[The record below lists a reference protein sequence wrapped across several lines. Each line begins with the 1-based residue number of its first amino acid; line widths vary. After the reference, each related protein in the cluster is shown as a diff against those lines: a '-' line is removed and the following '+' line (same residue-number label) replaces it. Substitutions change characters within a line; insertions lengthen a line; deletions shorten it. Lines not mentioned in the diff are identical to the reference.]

1 MFAALMMPA
10 SAVLACN
17 STPFIDSWNAF
28 GTTAWEDD
36 AGDCRLRAAVSDPQ
50 GAVISASASVSYVR
64 REPTAP
70 LRLRFSVDTSELPA
84 MGPTVITALARGIAR
99 RVEPAAAPG
108 HPVFQV
114 ALVRGQDSSS
124 FRLQLGGW
132 CATASPSRY
141 CKTQGTVDLSSAD
154 FPLDIALDVEIGV
167 GSSGRLRLW
176 LNSDPDTTEPY
187 LLLNT
192 LDNAATGGVNRV
204 TLGLADATIGFT
216 HQLADHAFTFGHITT
231 SDDQLFWSNF
241 ESLLAGNI
249 EPNQPRLH
257 LNGAN
262 GGGNTCNGT
271 DLLPQAAFGTMVF
284 GGPVAVHPVTLTGGI
299 AHFFVSGSTENHA
312 LAMFLCPAGAG
323 PSDPCINYG
332 TSFGRDILIT
342 GVSGE
347 YQLVVGRYTGPCGV
361 YSVIASGPL
370 D

>member
-17 STPFIDSWNAF
+17 STPFVDRWNVL
-28 GTTAWEDD
+28 GTTVWEDD
-36 AGDCRLRAAVSDPQ
+36 AGDCRLRASVSDPS
-50 GAVISASASVSYVR
+50 GIAMSTSASVSYVR

-84 MGPTVITALARGIAR
+84 MGPLAYAALVRGVAR
-99 RVEPAAAPG
+99 RIEPAAMPG
-108 HPVFQV
+108 NPVFQV
-114 ALVRGQDSSS
+114 ALTRGQDSST

-132 CATASPSRY
+132 CATVSPSKY
-141 CKTQGTVDLSSAD
+141 CRITGPVDLSSAD

-187 LLLNT
+187 LLLNA
-192 LDNAATGGVNRV
+192 LDNAVTGGADRV
-204 TLGLADATIGFT
+204 SFGLFSTTTAFASE
-216 HQLADHAFTFGHITT
+216 LANHAFTFGHITT
-231 SDDQLFWSNF
+231 SDDQLFRSNF

-249 EPNQPRLH
+249 EPNQQPLP
-257 LNGAN
+257 LNGASYD
-262 GGGNTCNGT
+262 GNTCDGT
-271 DLLPQAAFGTMVF
+271 DLLPQAASGTTVF
-284 GGPVAVHPVTLTGGI
+284 AGPVAVHPVTLTGGL
-299 AHFFVSGSTENHA
+299 AKFFVSASAGSGA

-323 PSDPCINYG
+323 PSDACIAYG
-332 TSFGRDILIT
+332 TSLGMSISSA

-347 YQLVVGRYTGPCGV
+347 YQLVIGKSNGPCGV
-361 YSVIASGPL
+361 YYVTAYDPL